1 MLNFVDTHQHIHF
14 PDYGLDQEEV
24 LESARQAGVSQMISV
39 GCRLEDS
46 RGAVEFAKKHD
57 GVWASV
63 GIHPHNAKEFLSN
76 KDNLTEFES
85 LLGDPARDK
94 IVAIGECGLDYYY
107 THSTKEEQARLMEW
121 QLGLAEKYNLPVIFH
136 VRDSFSDFWP
146 IFDKFTIKRAVIHSF
161 TGVQLEVG
169 QILKRGLSIG
179 LNGIMTFTR
188 EPAQLEAAKMIPL
201 ESLVLETDAPYL
213 TPKPFRGKICKPE
226 HVKLTAEFLADLRG
240 ESLEQLALQT
250 TKNAQRLFNL
260 K

>member
-14 PDYGLDQEEV
+14 PDYKLDREEV
-24 LESARQAGVSQMISV
+24 LQSARQAGVEQMISV
-39 GCRLEDS
+39 GCRLKDS
-46 RGAVEFAKKHD
+46 RGAVEFAKNHD

-63 GIHPHNAKEFLSN
+63 GIHPHEAAEFLAEQS
-76 KDNLTEFES
+76 NLTAFEA
-85 LLGDPARDK
+85 LLKDPAGDK

-107 THSTKEEQARLMEW
+107 THSSKEEQARLMEW

-136 VRDSFSDFWP
+136 VRDAFSDFWP

-169 QILKRGLSIG
+169 QILKRGLLIG

-250 TKNAQRLFNL
+250 TENARRLFNL